1 MLRQLSVRDFAIVE
15 AIDLE
20 LGPGMTVISGETGA
34 GKSLLVD
41 ALLLLSGAR
50 ADAGMIRAGSE
61 RAELSAEFDLT
72 AVPAAREWL
81 SEQALDDG
89 ESCLI
94 RRVIRREGA
103 SRVWINGRAATAQS
117 LNELTGHL
125 LEIHGQ
131 HEHQRLLERPAQ
143 LELLDRHGHHEAE
156 LAGVIEQ
163 ADRWHALRRQRAE
176 LIARAGDG
184 GERAELL
191 RQQWQELEAAATSPG
206 ELDTLKQD
214 HHRLAHQHETVAACS
229 QARDLL
235 DGDQSGTVLATLAR
249 IRQAIDKASE
259 HDPALVPIGELLASA
274 DIELREVG
282 RSLDA
287 WLDDTDPDP
296 ERLARIEQRL
306 SRLHELARRYRVPVS
321 ELSAYQQSLAAE
333 LELSEQAGS
342 RLQALDRDLAQAS
355 SAWSQAARALTT
367 IRTAT
372 AERLGAQVSA
382 LMAELGMIGGQFQ
395 IALLGTGN
403 DEPDRLGGER
413 AEFLVSA
420 NPGQPPRPLRKVAS
434 GGELSRIALALEV
447 AALGDDPVP
456 TMVFDEVDAG
466 IGGATAEILGQKLRR
481 LGSHAQVLCVTHLP
495 QVAAQGHAHIAV
507 SKHRPDTAG
516 TSAILLDGDDRTQE
530 IARMLGG
537 VELTDATLAHAQ
549 QMLDRAGSTNSQSM
563 TESRLP
569 RPPGSSAN
577 AGPTRTSPRKPS
589 ETR

>member
-1 MLRQLSVRDFAIVE
+1 MLKQLSVRDFAIVE
-15 AIDLE
+15 AIDIE
-20 LGPGMTVISGETGA
+20 FGPGMTVISGETGA

-50 ADAGMIRAGSE
+50 ADAGMIRSGSE
-61 RAELSAEFDLT
+61 RAELSAEFDLS
-72 AVPAAREWL
+72 AVRSARDWL
-81 SEQALDDG
+81 AEQELDDG
-89 ESCLI
+89 STCLI
-94 RRVIRREGA
+94 RRVVRREGA

-117 LNELTGHL
+117 LAELAGHL
-125 LEIHGQ
+125 VEIHGQ

-143 LELLDRHGHHEAE
+143 LDLLDRHGDHQAQLSAVGE
-156 LAGVIEQ
+156 LAT
-163 ADRWHALRRQRAE
+163 RWHDLRHQRAE

-206 ELDTLKQD
+206 ELETLKQD
-214 HHRLAHQHETVAACS
+214 HHRLAHQHETIAACS

-249 IRQAIDKASE
+249 IRQAIDKAGE
-259 HDPALVPIGELLASA
+259 HDPALIPIGELLASA

-282 RSLDA
+282 HSLDA
-287 WLDDTDPDP
+287 WLDDSDPDP
-296 ERLARIEQRL
+296 ERLAKIEQRL

-321 ELSAYQQSLAAE
+321 ELSAHQQSLATE

-342 RLQALDRDLAQAS
+342 RLQAMERELAHVSAAWLQAAQALS
-355 SAWSQAARALTT
+355 KARV
-367 IRTAT
+367 AT
-372 AERLGAQVSA
+372 AERLGIQVSG
-382 LMAELGMIGGQFQ
+382 LMAELGMAGGQFQ
-395 IALLGTGN
+395 IALVNTGS
-403 DEPDRLGGER
+403 DDPDRLGSER
-413 AEFLVSA
+413 VEFLVSA

-537 VELTDATLAHAQ
+537 VELTDTTLAHAQ
-549 QMLDRAGSTNSQSM
+549 QMLDRARL
-563 TESRLP
+563 TEQ
-569 RPPGSSAN
+569 
-577 AGPTRTSPRKPS
+577 
-589 ETR
+589 